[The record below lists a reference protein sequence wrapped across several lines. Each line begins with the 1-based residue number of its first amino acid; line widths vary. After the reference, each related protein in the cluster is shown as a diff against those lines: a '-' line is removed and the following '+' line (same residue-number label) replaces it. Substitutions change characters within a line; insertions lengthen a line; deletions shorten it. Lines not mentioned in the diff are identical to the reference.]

1 MGPDT
6 VNRFAMY
13 ARNVWDVNEED
24 DQAAATKG
32 IDLTEKFFIDMG
44 LPSRLLQIGIDDSD
58 FSLMAA
64 EAVRTSGLSTRA
76 YVKLTKADVEQIY
89 KNCLLAFFNRKIE
102 ER

>member
-1 MGPDT
+1 
-6 VNRFAMY
+6 
-13 ARNVWDVNEED
+13 
-24 DQAAATKG
+24 
-32 IDLTEKFFIDMG
+32 MG

-89 KNCLLAFFNRKIE
+89 KNCL
-102 ER
+102 